1 MGHMAPHPWG
11 DQVIEAFTLAVLAA
25 VFSIAARDTTKSQ
38 PVPTP
43 GLSSQAAQIKPLTP
57 AQIAL
62 GKKAYLGP
70 KRERKVKIPKRHQ
83 PT

>member
-1 MGHMAPHPWG
+1 M
-11 DQVIEAFTLAVLAA
+11 IETLFILAICGWATKAQADHWLAVDRRIRREQKRPA
-25 VFSIAARDTTKSQ
+25 
-38 PVPTP
+38 P

-70 KRERKVKIPKRHQ
+70 KRKRKVKIPKRLARN
-83 PT
+83 

>member
-1 MGHMAPHPWG
+1 M
-11 DQVIEAFTLAVLAA
+11 IELACLLLVLSP
-25 VFSIAARDTTKSQ
+25 VYKSIIDDYQATENRIKRDRKTVK
-38 PVPTP
+38 P
-43 GLSSQAAQIKPLTP
+43 GLSSQRSQIKPLTP

-70 KRERKVKIPKRHQ
+70 PRKRKVKIPKRHQ

>member
-1 MGHMAPHPWG
+1 MIETLIILLVGGAFAKHQSDTWLSARR
-11 DQVIEAFTLAVLAA
+11 VIEARRKRPA
-25 VFSIAARDTTKSQ
+25 
-38 PVPTP
+38 P

-62 GKKAYLGP
+62 GKKPYLGP
-70 KRERKVKIPKRHQ
+70 KRKRKVKIPKRHQ

>member
-1 MGHMAPHPWG
+1 MIGALILGLISGSLIWQQVDDHLTHCRIL
-11 DQVIEAFTLAVLAA
+11 DQRRKRPA
-25 VFSIAARDTTKSQ
+25 
-38 PVPTP
+38 P

-62 GKKAYLGP
+62 GKKPYLGP
-70 KRERKVKIPKRHQ
+70 KRKRKVKIPKRHQ